1 MVAYF
6 CPGCWARVPGTAATC
21 PVCAA
26 DLAHLDRD
34 AFDAKLIR
42 ALDHPESQTARRA
55 AHILGDRGTL
65 SAILA
70 LMAHCETGADPY
82 LRAEIALTLR
92 CVGGPDGAAALA
104 RLAEDP
110 SVIVRRAAAEALES
124 EAVR

>member
-1 MVAYF
+1 MVTYF

-21 PVCAA
+21 PVCGA

-55 AHILGDRGTL
+55 AQILGDRGTL
-65 SAILA
+65 WAIPVLIA
-70 LMAHCETGADPY
+70 RCETGADPY
-82 LRAEIALTLR
+82 LRAEIALALR
-92 CVGGPDGAAALA
+92 RIGGPDGAAALA

-110 SVIVRRAAAEALES
+110 SVIVRRVAAEALKS